1 MQLIAGRLC
10 IHIVS
15 QQTGNA
21 ETEGRQL
28 VGGFGATMMLHATIS
43 ALSQMILDVC
53 VAHIKCGFFSFCCV
67 ACRVFVS
74 PSANFAV
81 ELHIELP
88 SSGRCTRAASIL

>member
-1 MQLIAGRLC
+1 M
-10 IHIVS
+10 S
-15 QQTGNA
+15 QQTENA

-43 ALSQMILDVC
+43 ALSRMILDVC
-53 VAHIKCGFFSFCCV
+53 VAHIFFILL